1 LTLLRS
7 IKANPL
13 RPKIVGPRSSGG
25 LSSFLS
31 GYRVHGLDEAD
42 EVLNPLSVYERLS
55 LYAAVRQ
62 RVWQGKV
69 RLPIV
74 EQNLAVIRRSSAT
87 GLPYTDEN
95 WVQDLAKEL
104 NRQRTIRPRG

>member
-1 LTLLRS
+1 
-7 IKANPL
+7 
-13 RPKIVGPRSSGG
+13 
-25 LSSFLS
+25 
-31 GYRVHGLDEAD
+31 LDEAD

-62 RVWQGKV
+62 RVWERKV

-87 GLPYTDEN
+87 GLPYSDEN

-104 NRQRTIRPRG
+104 NRQLTIRPRG

>member
-1 LTLLRS
+1 
-7 IKANPL
+7 
-13 RPKIVGPRSSGG
+13 
-25 LSSFLS
+25 
-31 GYRVHGLDEAD
+31 
-42 EVLNPLSVYERLS
+42 
-55 LYAAVRQ
+55 
-62 RVWQGKV
+62 
-69 RLPIV
+69 V